1 MSRLVVALVVFT
13 TLTRLGD
20 APVPPGFSDF
30 LAGTDG
36 SHVTVS
42 ADQNDAYDGTRL
54 PERRSNT
61 PHTRATSQ
69 PCDPN
74 AVRIMGCGIDA
85 VKVTNDEGGPITIT
99 DVAQFAP
106 DPVRMLAEPENVG
119 VAGLPTNV
127 VASASVQTS
136 TGELFGKPVTVRFTP
151 VGVDF
156 DYGDGTKSTSTDGG
170 LAWAALDQA
179 PFTPTSTSHTY
190 RDRGTYDA
198 RVSVRYSAEVDIGGG
213 WFSVAGELT
222 VNGTTQQ
229 IRIFEARTA
238 LVART
243 CAEQPRAPGC

>member
-1 MSRLVVALVVFT
+1 MRLVGVLLTVAAL
-13 TLTRLGD
+13 LAQGNGD
-20 APVPPGFSDF
+20 SGTDLFY
-30 LAGTDG
+30 GTDG
-36 SHVTVS
+36 QKVTIS
-42 ADQNDAYDGTRL
+42 GSRT
-54 PERRSNT
+54 SNSPDDT
-61 PHTRATSQ
+61 SPVGAGDPHTPAISR
-69 PCDPN
+69 PCDPD

-85 VKVTNDEGGPITIT
+85 VKVTTDEGRPITIT

-106 DPVRMLAEPENVG
+106 DPVRTIAEPEDVG
-119 VAGLPTNV
+119 IADLPTNIV
-127 VASASVQTS
+127 TSASAQTR

-156 DYGDGTKSTSTDGG
+156 DYGDGAKSTSTNGG
-170 LAWAALDQA
+170 LTWAALDQA

-198 RVSVRYSAEVDIGGG
+198 RASVRYSAEVDIGGG